1 VAGDPYKYFRIE
13 ARELLDGLNRGVLD
27 LERGIHDGELVARLL
42 RLAHTLKGAARVVKQ
57 PAIAD
62 AAHTVEEALA
72 PHRAAPGP
80 VPRGWAEEVLGH
92 LDTIE
97 TRLTALDGL
106 VEERPPT
113 AGSSAEEPL
122 TTVRVE
128 IADMDGLLEGLSEA
142 CLRLSALRDELG
154 ALARVRRVAGI
165 LHGRV
170 EPRTGGNGVARELET
185 GTGPFAL
192 EELGPSLD
200 SLQRSLTARLDAGH
214 EQLLRVRDAV
224 SHLRLVPAASVSGA
238 LQRAV
243 RDAAQSLGRRVEF
256 ELGGG
261 EVRLDPHVLA
271 ALRDALL
278 HVVRNSVA
286 HGIEPETER
295 RAAGKPAAGRV
306 QVDVER
312 RGDRV
317 AFACRD
323 DGRGID
329 VEAVRRAAV
338 QRGLLLASESRSLSV
353 EAAVR
358 LILAGGVTTSKGVTQ
373 VSGRGIGLDVL
384 RETAARLKG
393 EVTVLTET
401 GVGTT
406 VEVSVPVSRSLL
418 AALAVDAAGVALLP
432 LDAVT
437 ATLRVAGRDI
447 ARSAGA
453 DRILY
458 EGQPIPFLPLAD
470 ALGRQAA
477 SHLDGR
483 PWSIVVVRSGSALAA
498 LGVERLL
505 GISQVVVRPLP
516 ALAAADPVVAC
527 ASIDADGSP
536 QLMLDPAGLVAAAAG
551 NRPLAAEAAAP
562 ARLPVLV
569 VDDSLT
575 TRMLEQSILES
586 AGYEVDLASSAEE
599 ALTKAHARRYG
610 MFLVDVEMPGMD
622 GFEFVVRTRADPVLC
637 DVPAI
642 LVTSRSSAEDRRR
655 GTEVGARDYIV
666 KSEFDQARLLE
677 RIRELAG

>member
-1 VAGDPYKYFRIE
+1 VPADPYKYFRIE
-13 ARELLDGLNRGVLD
+13 ARELLEGLNRGVLD

-62 AAHTVEEALA
+62 AAHTVEDALA
-72 PHRAAPGP
+72 PHRGAPGP
-80 VPRGWAEEVLGH
+80 VPRGWAEEVLGY

-97 TRLTALDGL
+97 TRLTALDRP
-106 VEERPPT
+106 VEERPPVV
-113 AGSSAEEPL
+113 ASASEEAF

-128 IADMDGLLEGLSEA
+128 IAEMDSLLEGLSEA
-142 CLRLSALRDELG
+142 CVRLAALRDDLG
-154 ALARVRRVAGI
+154 ALARLRRVAGI
-165 LHGRV
+165 LHDRV
-170 EPRTGGNGVARELET
+170 QARAGLAGARDT
-185 GTGPFAL
+185 GTGPSAL
-192 EELGPSLD
+192 EELGGSLATV
-200 SLQRSLTARLDAGH
+200 QRSLAARLDASH
-214 EQLLRVRDAV
+214 EQLLHVRDAV
-224 SHLRLVPAASVSGA
+224 SNLRLVPAASLSGA

-243 RDAAQSLGRRVEF
+243 RDAAQSVARRVEF
-256 ELGGG
+256 ELRGG

-286 HGIEPETER
+286 HGVEPEAER
-295 RAAGKPAAGRV
+295 VAAGKPAAGRV

-312 RGDRV
+312 RGNRV
-317 AFACRD
+317 VFACRD

-338 QRGLLLASESRSLSV
+338 QRGLLSAPASDSLS
-353 EAAVR
+353 AAEVIR
-358 LILAGGVTTSKGVTQ
+358 LILEGGVTTSKDVTQ
-373 VSGRGIGLDVL
+373 VSGRGIGLDVV

-393 EVTVLTET
+393 EVTVLTEA

-406 VEVSVPVSRSLL
+406 VEVSVPVSLSLL

-432 LDAVT
+432 LDAVRE
-437 ATLRVAGRDI
+437 TLRLADRDV
-447 ARSAGA
+447 ARSAGG

-458 EGQPIPFLPLAD
+458 DGQPVPFLPLAD
-470 ALGRQAA
+470 ALGRPAA
-477 SHLDGR
+477 SHPHGR
-483 PWSIVVVRSGSALAA
+483 PWSVVVVRSGSALVA

-505 GISQVVVRPLP
+505 GITHVVVRPLP
-516 ALAAADPVVAC
+516 ALAVADPVVAC
-527 ASIDADGSP
+527 ASIDADGGP
-536 QLMLDPAGLVAAAAG
+536 QLMLDPAGIVAAATG
-551 NRPLAAEAAAP
+551 NRPLAAEVAEP
-562 ARLPVLV
+562 SRLPVLV

-599 ALTKAHARRYG
+599 ALVKARARRYG
-610 MFLVDVEMPGMD
+610 MFLVDVEMPGID
-622 GFEFVVRTRADPVLC
+622 GFEFVGRTRTDPALR

-642 LVTSRSSAEDRRR
+642 LITSRTSAEDRRR
-655 GTEVGARDYIV
+655 GAEAGARDYIA
-666 KSEFDQARLLE
+666 KSEFDQGRLLE